1 MQKLKNAFRDFYTSY
16 DLLNKL
22 CWNNFLPPCQLGFSK
37 RMHRAWA
44 IAQSDYRIRF
54 NAPLCAQTTDVHIL
68 MIMAHEMTHI
78 HQYCTG
84 IPAGHSQNFY
94 AEMERIGISGKT
106 VMSAKEQSAFSYAI
120 FMYCLKNIKLSQ
132 SIRLINSSNVDKI
145 TEIKMFNQ
153 MKEEFLCR

>member
-1 MQKLKNAFRDFYTSY
+1 MQKLTNAFRDFYTSY

-22 CWNNFLPPCQLGFSK
+22 CWNSSLPLCQLGFSK
-37 RMHRAWA
+37 RMYRAWA
-44 IAQSDYRIRF
+44 NAGSDYRIRF
-54 NAPLCAQTTDVHIL
+54 NAPLCARTTDVHIL

-84 IPAGHSQNFY
+84 IPAGPGRTFY
-94 AEMERIGISGKT
+94 AEMERIGIEGRT
-106 VMSAKEQSAFSYAI
+106 VMSAREQSAFSYAI
-120 FMYCLKNIKLSQ
+120 FMYSLKNIKLLQ